1 MNREEI
7 EKIVADA
14 KENGSGADL
23 RGAYLRGA
31 YLSGADLRGAYLR
44 GAYLSGAD
52 LSGAYL
58 SGADLSGAYLRRADL
73 SGADLSGADL
83 SGADLRGADLSDA
96 DLSDADLR
104 GADLSDA
111 DLSGADLSGSKGLLS
126 AVEFM
131 ARFETTDQG
140 WIVYKRVGKTQ
151 FDAPK
156 YWTVE
161 PGSFLQEVVNPCRT
175 TECACGVNFGTRD
188 WCEKNYTASVLWKC
202 LILWEDG
209 SDIVVPYNT
218 DGKARCGRMQ
228 LLEVVT

>member
-23 RGAYLRGA
+23 RGADLRRAYLRGA
-31 YLSGADLRGAYLR
+31 YLS

-58 SGADLSGAYLRRADL
+58 SGAYL
-73 SGADLSGADL
+73 SGADLRRANLSGADL
-83 SGADLRGADLSDA
+83 SGADLRRAN
-96 DLSDADLR
+96 
-104 GADLSDA
+104 
-111 DLSGADLSGSKGLLS
+111 LSGAKGLLS
-126 AVEFM
+126 ATEFM

-140 WIVYKRVGKTQ
+140 WIVYKRISETQ
-151 FDAPK
+151 FDMPK